1 MIPEIGQ
8 LSLIFAFALS
18 CLLALVPMYGS
29 YSGNVRALLLAKPLA
44 IGLFLFSAT
53 AMACLMYAF
62 YHSDFTVINVASNSS
77 SVLPWYFQ
85 LTASFGSHEGS
96 MLLWVT
102 ILALWTALVALFSN
116 SLPLLMQG
124 RILGVMGFICVGFIA
139 FSLFMSNPFERSL
152 PFFPVEGRDLNPLLQ
167 DFGMIVHPPLL
178 YVGYVGFAVSFAFA
192 IAALI
197 GGKFDSTWAR
207 WARPWTLAAWLFLTL
222 GIMLGSWWAYN
233 ELGWGGWW
241 FWDPVENASFM
252 PWLVGTALLHSLAVT
267 EKRGTF
273 KSWTV
278 LLAIAAFSLS
288 LMGAFLVRSGVL
300 VSVHSFASD
309 PSRGLYLLAFLL
321 LVVGGSL
328 FLYALRMNAVRS
340 QARYQLFSREV
351 LLWGNNV
358 FLLTATLVVF
368 LGTLYPLF
376 HKELGLG
383 SISIGEP
390 FFNQLFYYLVIPF
403 SLLLGLGP
411 WVRWKQQ
418 QLPPLLKPLTL
429 VALLALTMA
438 IGYLA
443 ATQSLAANLA
453 LLGCLLGAW
462 VGMSA
467 IGEVYQRAQQ
477 LGGFSTGIGRL
488 QASHWGMTL
497 AHIGFAVLVIGV
509 AMTKTLSVEK
519 DVRMKI
525 GDTVELNGYHFTLTD
540 VYALNGPNYGGQA
553 AELEV
558 YSDGKKVTHLHAE
571 KRFYPLQKTVMTE
584 AAVHARLSRD
594 LYVALGEELSGP
606 SWAMRVYVKP
616 FVRWI
621 WLGGVL
627 MALGALL
634 ALLDKRYRRASVHV
648 DVKTRETTAAIAGAE
663 HA

>member
-8 LSLIFAFALS
+8 LALTFALAFS
-18 CLLALVPMYGS
+18 LLLSVVPLYGS
-29 YSGNVRALLLAKPLA
+29 FVANQRALLLAKPLA
-44 IGLFLFSAT
+44 IGMFLCSAF
-53 AMACLMYAF
+53 AMGCLIDAF
-62 YHSDFTVINVASNSS
+62 LNSDFTVINVASNSS
-77 SVLPWYFQ
+77 TLLPWYFKI
-85 LTASFGSHEGS
+85 TASFGSHEGS
-96 MLLWVT
+96 MLLWVSMLT
-102 ILALWTALVALFSN
+102 LWAALVAMFSK

-124 RILGVMGFICVGFIA
+124 RILGVLGLICLGFIA
-139 FSLFMSNPFERSL
+139 FSLFMSNPFARSL
-152 PFFPVEGRDLNPLLQ
+152 PFYPVEGRDLNPLLQ

-178 YVGYVGFAVSFAFA
+178 YLGYVGFAVSFAFA

-207 WARPWTLAAWLFLTL
+207 WARPWTLAAWMFLTM
-222 GIMLGSWWAYN
+222 GIMLGSWWAYY

-300 VSVHSFASD
+300 VSVHSFATD
-309 PSRGLYLLAFLL
+309 PSRGLYLLVFLL
-321 LVVGGSL
+321 IVVGSSL

-368 LGTLYPLF
+368 LGTMYPLF

-390 FFNQLFYYLVIPF
+390 FFNQMFYYLVIPF

-418 QLPPLLKPLTL
+418 TLPPLLKPLTMVSL
-429 VALLALTMA
+429 AALTVA
-438 IGYLA
+438 IGYLSL
-443 ATQSLAANLA
+443 TQQLAANLA
-453 LLGCLLGAW
+453 LMGMLLGAW

-467 IGEVYQRAQQ
+467 IGEVLQRMQQ
-477 LGGFSTGIGRL
+477 LGGVSVGFGRL
-488 QASHWGMTL
+488 QASHWGMTI

-509 AMTKTLSVEK
+509 AMTKTFSIET

-525 GDTVELNGYHFTLTD
+525 GDTATLGDYQFKLLD
-540 VYALNGPNYGGQA
+540 VYDLKGPNYGGQA
-553 AELEV
+553 AELAVTEQ
-558 YSDGKKVTHLHAE
+558 GKPVAQLHAE
-571 KRFYPLQKTVMTE
+571 KRFYQIQKTVMTE

-594 LYVALGEELSGP
+594 LFVALGEEMAGP
-606 SWAMRVYVKP
+606 SWSVRLYVKP
-616 FVRWI
+616 FVRWV
-621 WLGGVL
+621 WLGGLL
-627 MALGALL
+627 MALGGLI
-634 ALLDKRYRRASVHV
+634 ALLDKRYRRRSTSVQEPQ
-648 DVKTRETTAAIAGAE
+648 REQE
-663 HA
+663 PNHA